1 MAITLADLD
10 FEEGTI
16 NMGGTAGKVY
26 AIPAS
31 DVLSIPAPAAG
42 GLTVATA
49 IVCKTG
55 KKFAELYMTSDTGE
69 VKDVEVGERD
79 GGSFETML
87 EWWSPAIS
95 DQLLRLKSQFA
106 NGGFI
111 FIVKDSNA
119 VFRIIGSKD
128 HPAYREP
135 GEITTGKGPKDRRG
149 ASFKFKASSPTP
161 ALIYTGVIPLVPAV

>member
-1 MAITLADLD
+1 MSIVLADFD

-31 DVLSIPAPAAG
+31 DVETIPAAG
-42 GLTVATA
+42 PDGVTVATA

-55 KKFAELYMTSDTGE
+55 KKFAEIYMTSETGE

-79 GGSFETML
+79 GGSFETNL

-95 DQLLRLKSQFA
+95 AELLALKSQFA

-111 FIVKDSNA
+111 FLVKDSNN
-119 VFRIIGSKD
+119 VMRIVGSKD

-135 GEITTGKGPKDRRG
+135 GEVTTGKAPKDRRG
-149 ASFKFKASSPTP
+149 ASFKFKASSPKP
-161 ALIYTGVIPLVPAV
+161 ALIYTGVVPLTPAA

>member
-1 MAITLADLD
+1 MAIVLPDFN

-31 DVLSIPAPAAG
+31 DVETIPAPGANS
-42 GLTVATA
+42 LTVATA
-49 IVCKTG
+49 IVCKSG
-55 KKFAELYMTSDTGE
+55 QKFAEIYMTSETGE
-69 VKDVEVGERD
+69 VKDTEVGERD
-79 GGSFETML
+79 GGSFETGL

-95 DQLLRLKSQFA
+95 DELLTLKSKFA

-111 FIVKDSNA
+111 FLIKDSNNIM
-119 VFRIIGSKD
+119 RIVGSKD

-135 GEITTGKGPKDRRG
+135 GEITTGKAPKDRRG

-161 ALIYTGVIPLVPAV
+161 ALIYTGPVPLTAAI